1 MRKIAHSRTGLR
13 IYIRRRDKMA
23 TLFPTLERENTQEK
37 FEQESSLKAYGK
49 LSGRDESAALTEDEK
64 AMRFNSQ
71 ISDNYQK
78 LINPEYKREEEVVA
92 ESAAEAPVFEPIF
105 EHQRVTEDLFRA
117 DSVYNAPKRSF
128 AEIPAASYA
137 EPVYAPETYAE
148 PEQNT
153 YAPEQQAFGSRSQA
167 YRHYNSISEQSLQRG
182 TAGTRRK
189 QKVLFHD
196 RERQSFDARLFVGS
210 HGHPRAHHH
219 QHERVEDVGQRRG
232 SQARSA
238 QRRDDR
244 VRAGTGKDRRTH
256 FR

>member
-1 MRKIAHSRTGLR
+1 
-13 IYIRRRDKMA
+13 MA

-92 ESAAEAPVFEPIF
+92 ESAAEAPVFEPVF

-148 PEQNT
+148 PEQNA
-153 YAPEQQAFGSRSQA
+153 YAPEQQAFVAEADLMPTATTIQ
-167 YRHYNSISEQSLQRG
+167 YQNNLYKEEQQ
-182 TAGTRRK
+182 
-189 QKVLFHD
+189 
-196 RERQSFDARLFVGS
+196 
-210 HGHPRAHHH
+210 
-219 QHERVEDVGQRRG
+219 ERVENKKSYSMTAKGKVLMLVYSLAVMVILALIIINTSVLKTLDSDAAAKREALNAAMTEYAQVQEKIDELTSADSIIQRAEDEFG
-232 SQARSA
+232 MVMG
-238 QRRDDR
+238 D
-244 VRAGTGKDRRTH
+244 
-256 FR
+256 

>member
-1 MRKIAHSRTGLR
+1 
-13 IYIRRRDKMA
+13 MA

-92 ESAAEAPVFEPIF
+92 ESAAEAPVFEPVF

-137 EPVYAPETYAE
+137 EPVY
-148 PEQNT
+148 
-153 YAPEQQAFGSRSQA
+153 
-167 YRHYNSISEQSLQRG
+167 
-182 TAGTRRK
+182 
-189 QKVLFHD
+189 D

-219 QHERVEDVGQRRG
+219 QHERVEVVGQRRG

-244 VRAGTGKDRRTH
+244 VRAGTGKDRRTY